1 MKTLHRKVVVI
12 TGAGSGIG
20 RVLALNAASKSARL
34 ALSDWEAEGLAET
47 AALIRGRHGV
57 EPRTD
62 KLDVRDRGAMAAYAR
77 AVAEEFGA
85 VNLVV
90 NNAGVGFFGFFEEMN
105 YEQFERIMDINFWG
119 VINGTKEFLPHLIA
133 SGDGHL
139 VNISSVDGLLGIAG
153 QSQYCASKFAVRG
166 FTEALRQEMLIAR
179 HKVAVTCVH
188 PGNIKT
194 DIARN
199 AALAGH
205 RDQTRHV
212 EFFEKYL
219 ARTSAEQAADDIING
234 ILKNRARVLIGTDAK
249 VMDAVA
255 RILGPRYQFFLAK
268 ALKRVNKQLTQS

>member
-105 YEQFERIMDINFWG
+105 YAQFERIMDINFWG